1 MSKCSWLEL
10 WLLENSCQQRIITIG
25 LARMLRWHS
34 PDSRECVLFTS
45 KCNNNSNSV
54 YTMLTSSYEYG
65 YILNSNCVGCSG
77 WESEWA
83 NEIGTSNE
91 LIRYTLQAMHAD
103 IHRYVCMYVYSQQ
116 QPRNCAVFNLQYFP
130 LLMHRRPENRL
141 PALGRVLLVA
151 NSYER
156 TTVAVLQL
164 FHTGVYGAS
173 VCVC

>member
-10 WLLENSCQQRIITIG
+10 WLLANSCQQRIITIG

-91 LIRYTLQAMHAD
+91 LIRYTLQAMHD
-103 IHRYVCMYVYSQQ
+103 RYIYIDMYVCMYIASS
-116 QPRNCAVFNLQYFP
+116 
-130 LLMHRRPENRL
+130 NREI
-141 PALGRVLLVA
+141 VLLSIC
-151 NSYER
+151 NTSP
-156 TTVAVLQL
+156 
-164 FHTGVYGAS
+164 F
-173 VCVC
+173 